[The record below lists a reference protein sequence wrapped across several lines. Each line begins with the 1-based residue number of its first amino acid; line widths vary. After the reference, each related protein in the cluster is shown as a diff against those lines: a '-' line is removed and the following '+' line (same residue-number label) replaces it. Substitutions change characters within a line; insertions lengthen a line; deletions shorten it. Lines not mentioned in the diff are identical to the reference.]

1 VNWTEGAIL
10 NALLELGIIFPAARL
25 LRLNVAKCAAVSI
38 PLNMVTQ
45 PVFAVWLRNVL
56 RGQDYLW
63 WPYAAVGEVVVWLA
77 EAAVYARFAGEGR
90 GSGGKWL
97 ALSLL
102 ANATS
107 FSVGLAL
114 PF

>member
-1 VNWTEGAIL
+1 VTWTAAAIL
-10 NALLELGIIFPAARL
+10 NALIELGVIFPAARL
-25 LRLNVAKCAAVSI
+25 LGLNAAKCAAVSI

-45 PVFAVWLRNVL
+45 PLLAVWLRHVL
-56 RGQDYLW
+56 SGQDYLW
-63 WPYAAVGEVVVWLA
+63 WHYAAVGEAVVWLV
-77 EAAVYARFAGEGR
+77 EAAAYARFAGQGR
-90 GSGGKWL
+90 RAGGKWL
-97 ALSLL
+97 VLSFL